1 VRARLRGDGSRHAV
15 YRNALAAGGRRPMMS
30 NGASVDNQKKIL
42 ANQRMI
48 LANQKRIEANQAKLD
63 KLLTNQKK
71 LDQILANQKAIL
83 SKLG

>member
-15 YRNALAAGGRRPMMS
+15 YRNALAAWGKRQMS